1 MSVKIKQGLVL
12 REVAGSYVVLDIG
25 NELSFNGMI
34 TLNESGKLI
43 WDSVA
48 EGLGASEIA
57 KRITEEYD
65 IDEESALGDVSSFIQ
80 KMKEADVFEE
90 GGNA

>member
-1 MSVKIKQGLVL
+1 MNIKQGLVL
-12 REVAGSYVVLDIG
+12 REVAGSYVVLDLG

-43 WDSVA
+43 WDSVS
-48 EGLGASEIA
+48 EGLCASDIA

-65 IDEESALGDVSSFIQ
+65 IDEENALNDVLAFIQ

-90 GGNA
+90 SGNA